1 MPESIPSRQSFDKL
15 CLNELEHLFHQS
27 FSSTKTEKSIRICNQ
42 SLQIHFCS
50 RAIEEAYYPALQHL
64 NFITSQDK
72 SPFNLFVIDV
82 KDIQNP
88 SFDCLKNFLNMFF
101 ANLNLQSH
109 QLPEKYESFRFLA
122 FEDFAYFYS
131 HSLDFG
137 AWFVFN
143 SKSFSHW
150 HFANPFRYFLYD
162 WLLQEGYQL
171 VHASG
176 VSDGK
181 SALIF
186 TGSSGSGKSTT
197 ALAAFKA
204 EYSILGDDHCALSL
218 GSNLKAYSLFN
229 TIKLDESLLEH
240 EFLYLKSY
248 VHTYIRTEK
257 ISKGLVHTSQVSG
270 AELAN
275 DVPVKALLTLKVSNK
290 NEPAS
295 ITPIEPA
302 SLAKTLILT
311 TVEQCKWID
320 RKDVFRNI
328 TEIANQAPC
337 YHLQLSHNFNE
348 NIQLIRRLFDA

>member
-1 MPESIPSRQSFDKL
+1 MPELISSRPRFDEF
-15 CLNELEHLFHQS
+15 CLNELERLFHDS
-27 FSSTKTEKSIRICNQ
+27 FSSTKTEKSVRICNQ

-50 RAIEEAYYPALQHL
+50 RSIEKAYYPALQHL
-64 NFITSQDK
+64 TFPTPQDK
-72 SPFNLFVIDV
+72 TPFNLFVIDV

-88 SFDCLKNFLNMFF
+88 SFHCLKDFLDMFF
-101 ANLNLQSH
+101 AKLNLQPH
-109 QLPEKYESFRFLA
+109 QSLENYESCRFLA

-131 HSLDFG
+131 LSLGFG

-171 VHASG
+171 AHASG

-197 ALAAFKA
+197 ALTAFKA
-204 EYSILGDDHCALSL
+204 GYQLLGDDHCALSL
-218 GSNLKAYSLFN
+218 DSDLKSYSLFN
-229 TIKLDESLLEH
+229 TIKLDESLLEN
-240 EFLYLKSY
+240 EFLHLKSH

-257 ISKGLVHTSQVSG
+257 ISKGLVHTGQIPGV
-270 AELAN
+270 ELAN
-275 DVPVKALLTLKVSNK
+275 DIPVKALLTLKLSNK

-295 ITPIEPA
+295 ITQIEPA

-328 TEIANQAPC
+328 TEISNKAPC